1 MTDVSSVNCG
11 EGHGIEGE
19 KMENVIF
26 FSLTASVFF
35 ILKMNS
41 MVIHSIKK

>member
-35 ILKMNS
+35 EFCIANISYILLM
-41 MVIHSIKK
+41 

>member
-35 ILKMNS
+35 EFCIASLGYILLM
-41 MVIHSIKK
+41 